1 MNQGAIRLG
10 WYEYTR
16 AWKHVEGEVI
26 DEALMTIY
34 VNGRDVAKIMS
45 TPREWDW
52 LALGFLK
59 NEGLIEGI
67 EGIDHVYVN
76 DRGCCVDVWLTHAIE
91 KSTREI
97 FTSGCGGGLTFDDQ
111 SINMEPLE
119 FDGLLLPKDLI
130 EMFNKLHTPG
140 SLHDRARG
148 VHTAGLT
155 DGEKVLAVT
164 EDIGRHNAVDK
175 LQGACMQKG
184 IETRGRFLI
193 VTGRIS
199 SEMLHKGA
207 RMGCPIIA
215 SRRSP
220 TSLSIKMAVS
230 YNITLVGYVRQ
241 RSMRVYTHPERLGCQ
256 AQSELPIAG
265 DETIVEDNRP
275 QNL

>member
-1 MNQGAIRLG
+1 MSQGAINAG
-10 WYEYTR
+10 WYEYQR
-16 AWKHVEGEVI
+16 AWKQVEGEVI

-34 VNGRDVAKIMS
+34 VNGIDLATIMS
-45 TPREWDW
+45 TPHEWDL

-59 NEGLIEGI
+59 NEGFIEGM
-67 EGIDHVYVN
+67 EEVDHVYVN
-76 DRGCCVDVWLTHAIE
+76 DRGCCADVWLTHAME
-91 KSTREI
+91 KPKREI
-97 FTSGCGGGLTFDDQ
+97 LTSGCGGGVTFDDQ

-119 FDGLLLPKDLI
+119 FDGLLLPNDLI
-130 EMFNKLHTPG
+130 ERFNQLHTPG

-148 VHTAGLT
+148 VHAAGLT
-155 DGEKVLAVT
+155 DGEKILAVA

-175 LQGACMQKG
+175 LQGACMQEG
-184 IETRGRFLI
+184 IETQGRILI

-215 SRRSP
+215 SRKSP
-220 TSLSIKMAVS
+220 TSRSIKMANA

-241 RSMRVYTHPERLGCQ
+241 RSMRIYTHPERLGYQ
-256 AQSELPIAG
+256 EPSEFPFAS
-265 DETIVEDNRP
+265 DETSVEDIRP